1 MTSMQPRLSTETLG
15 TQLAP
20 NMSSYLLSFCL
31 TEPKTL
37 GQAGRNY
44 LGAASLRL
52 EKRCWWKREGF
63 WEEEI
68 ETVTAVVLN
77 IHWAASKKR
86 LTHFVT
92 ITLVKLLG
100 LSCIITMLKTEEL
113 QLVNIQSQHCVPW
126 SSTSLVWITHPFSHS
141 SPSWFKIHVWQFLG
155 CTLYFSEPHFPPLN
169 KRGEH
174 CIPLM
179 GSFIRTKWCDCA

>member
-1 MTSMQPRLSTETLG
+1 MKKHPVFL
-15 TQLAP
+15 
-20 NMSSYLLSFCL
+20 SYLKLLKVLKHSYIKL
-31 TEPKTL
+31 PSYYSILLEPKPV
-37 GQAGRNY
+37 
-44 LGAASLRL
+44 
-52 EKRCWWKREGF
+52 

-179 GSFIRTKWCDCA
+179 GSVLKIKWNDRA